1 MSVNK
6 ANLRL
11 AVAALRSDQFEQGE
25 GQLKKITTLAD
36 GTTVVRHCC
45 LGVFCEVAIA
55 NGLDLRVKSEDMG
68 SGCHRVR
75 FDDNGHSL
83 PLRVREFYGLED
95 DEDDPTIYKDDKEF
109 FGSAVWANDI
119 AGWNFGQ
126 IAEGI
131 ESYYQLETDDGPL
144 VQKD

>member
-11 AVAALRSDQFEQGE
+11 AVAALRSDRLRQGD
-25 GQLKKITTLAD
+25 GQLKKVITLPD
-36 GTTVVRHCC
+36 GTTETRYCC

-55 NGLDLRVKSEDMG
+55 NGLDLRVKSEEMG
-68 SGCHRVR
+68 SGAHRVR

-83 PLRVREFYGLED
+83 PLRVREFYGLE
-95 DEDDPTIYKDDKEF
+95 EDPTVYKDDKGF

-126 IAEGI
+126 IADAF
-131 ESYYQLETDDGPL
+131 ESYYDLGTDNDPL
-144 VQKD
+144 VSQD